1 MKAFC
6 LAFALLLGTLPATA
20 QELPQVS
27 NASELAQPG
36 SYQWTAVDDNGAPL
50 HTVAGGRAVE
60 VVAGLRKDAP
70 ARAALAQMRAETRR
84 VVADAKS
91 KGAKV
96 QRIRYDLR
104 LRCVVEAIEPD
115 QDQEP
120 LTNASMPWIWG
131 TTDAS
136 KSPDEESM
144 VEMCEVDY
152 SKKVRSQTEA
162 ESPMKDYKVSLPV
175 Q

>member
-6 LAFALLLGTLPATA
+6 LAFALLLGTIPTTA

-50 HTVAGGRAVE
+50 HTVIGGRAAE
-60 VVAGLRKDAP
+60 AVAGHKKDAP

-104 LRCVVEAIEPD
+104 LRCVVEATETE
-115 QDQEP
+115 QEP

-131 TTDAS
+131 ATDAA
-136 KSPDEESM
+136 KSSDEESM

-152 SKKVRSQTEA
+152 SQKVRSQA
-162 ESPMKDYKVSLPV
+162 EPEPQMKDYAVSLPM

>member
-1 MKAFC
+1 LKAFC
-6 LAFALLLGTLPATA
+6 LAFALLLGTVPATA

-50 HTVAGGRAVE
+50 HTVTGGRAAE
-60 VVAGLRKDAP
+60 AVAGRKKDAP

-84 VVADAKS
+84 IAADAKS
-91 KGAKV
+91 RGAKV

-104 LRCVVEAIEPD
+104 LSCVVEAIEPE
-115 QDQEP
+115 QEP

-131 TTDAS
+131 ATDAS
-136 KSPDEESM
+136 ESSDEESM

-152 SKKVRSQTEA
+152 TQKVRSQVEP
-162 ESPMKDYKVSLPV
+162 ESPMKDYKVSLPL

>member
-36 SYQWTAVDDNGAPL
+36 SYQWTVVDDNGAPL
-50 HTVAGGRAVE
+50 HTVTGGRAVD
-60 VVAGLRKDAP
+60 AAAHPKKNAP

-84 VVADAKS
+84 VVADARS

-104 LRCVVEAIEPD
+104 LRCVVEAIEPE
-115 QDQEP
+115 QEP

-131 TTDAS
+131 ATDAA
-136 KSPDEESM
+136 KSSDEESM

-152 SKKVRSQTEA
+152 SQKVRSQAEP

>member
-1 MKAFC
+1 LKAFC
-6 LAFALLLGTLPATA
+6 LAFALVLGTLPAVA

-36 SYQWTAVDDNGAPL
+36 SYQWTLVDDNGAPL
-50 HTVAGGRAVE
+50 QTMTGGRPAKAA
-60 VVAGLRKDAP
+60 AGHKKDAP
-70 ARAALAQMRAETRR
+70 ARAALAQMRAETQRI
-84 VVADAKS
+84 VADAKS
-91 KGAKV
+91 KGSKV

-104 LRCVVEAIEPD
+104 LRCVVETLEPE
-115 QDQEP
+115 QEP

-131 TTDAS
+131 ATDVAAS
-136 KSPDEESM
+136 SAEESM

-152 SKKVRSQTEA
+152 SQKVRSQA
-162 ESPMKDYKVSLPV
+162 EPEPQMKDYAVSLPL

>member
-1 MKAFC
+1 M
-6 LAFALLLGTLPATA
+6 LGTLPAVA

-36 SYQWTAVDDNGAPL
+36 SYQWTVVDDNGAPL
-50 HTVAGGRAVE
+50 QTMTEGRAVAAAA
-60 VVAGLRKDAP
+60 VLKKDAP
-70 ARAALAQMRAETRR
+70 ARAALAQMRTETQGL
-84 VVADAKS
+84 VADAKNKGS
-91 KGAKV
+91 KI
-96 QRIRYDLR
+96 QRISYDLR

-115 QDQEP
+115 QEP

-131 TTDAS
+131 STDAA
-136 KSPDEESM
+136 KSAEEDSM

-152 SKKVRSQTEA
+152 SRKVRSQTEP
-162 ESPMKDYKVSLPV
+162 EPQMKDYAVSLPV

>member
-1 MKAFC
+1 LKAFC
-6 LAFALLLGTLPATA
+6 LAFALLLGTVPATA

-50 HTVAGGRAVE
+50 HTVTGGRAVD
-60 VVAGLRKDAP
+60 AAAHAKKDAP

-84 VVADAKS
+84 LVADAKS

-104 LRCVVEAIEPD
+104 LRCVVEAIETE
-115 QDQEP
+115 QEP

-131 TTDAS
+131 GTDAVQS
-136 KSPDEESM
+136 SEDDM

-152 SKKVRSQTEA
+152 SQKVRSQTEA
-162 ESPMKDYKVSLPV
+162 EPQMKDYKVSLPL

>member
-36 SYQWTAVDDNGAPL
+36 SYQWTVVDDNGAPL
-50 HTVAGGRAVE
+50 HTVVGGRAVDA
-60 VVAGLRKDAP
+60 VAHPKKDAP

-84 VVADAKS
+84 VVADANS
-91 KGAKV
+91 RGAKV

-104 LRCVVEAIEPD
+104 LRCVVEAIETE
-115 QDQEP
+115 QDP
-120 LTNASMPWIWG
+120 LLTNASMPWIWG
-131 TTDAS
+131 ASDAA
-136 KSPDEESM
+136 KSADEEGM

-152 SKKVRSQTEA
+152 SQKVRSQTEA
-162 ESPMKDYKVSLPV
+162 EPQRKDYAVSLPV

>member
-1 MKAFC
+1 LKAFC
-6 LAFALLLGTLPATA
+6 LAFALLLGTVPATA

-36 SYQWTAVDDNGAPL
+36 SYQWTVVDDNGAPL
-50 HTVAGGRAVE
+50 HTVIGGRAVD
-60 VVAGLRKDAP
+60 AAAHPKKDAP

-84 VVADAKS
+84 VVADAQA

-104 LRCVVEAIEPD
+104 LRCVVEAIEPE
-115 QDQEP
+115 QEP

-131 TTDAS
+131 ATDAD
-136 KSPDEESM
+136 KSSDEESM

-152 SKKVRSQTEA
+152 TQKVRSQTER
-162 ESPMKDYKVSLPV
+162 EPQLKDYAVSLPV

>member
-6 LAFALLLGTLPATA
+6 LAFVIVLGSLPAVA
-20 QELPQVS
+20 QELPQVGT
-27 NASELAQPG
+27 ASELAQPG
-36 SYQWTAVDDNGAPL
+36 SYQWTVVDDNGAPL
-50 HTVAGGRAVE
+50 HTMNGGRAVD
-60 VVAGLRKDAP
+60 AAANRKKDAP

-91 KGAKV
+91 KGSKV

-104 LRCVVEAIEPD
+104 LRCVVDAVAPD
-115 QDQEP
+115 EEP

-131 TTDAS
+131 TADSAKPTAD
-136 KSPDEESM
+136 DM
-144 VEMCEVDY
+144 IEMCEVDY
-152 SKKVRSQTEA
+152 SQKVRSQSEA
-162 ESPMKDYKVSLPV
+162 EPQMKDYAVSLPA